1 MKMKY
6 FDQLQWASPPRLEA
20 VDQSLSRCSSSVSRE
35 QEVTRALRYV
45 EHHLDLH
52 YVHIPALQRS
62 ALWRLSGLH
71 WMQLSEGER
80 QGGGDHQV
88 QLGGGD
94 PGQARS
100 SEEEALITFKGNSRQ
115 EPGLVTMKL
124 HQKIH
129 TYTCFNLPVK
139 VYFWG
144 LEIFILILILPM
156 KSYGQTLKILF
167 LKNYFGVRQ

>member
-35 QEVTRALRYV
+35 QEVTGALRYV

-52 YVHIPALQRS
+52 NVHIPALQRS

-71 WMQLSEGER
+71 WMQLSE
-80 QGGGDHQV
+80 GDHQV

-115 EPGLVTMKL
+115 EPSLATMKL
-124 HQKIH
+124 HQRIH
-129 TYTCFNLPVK
+129 TYTCFNFSCWSVFLRAWDIHSN
-139 VYFWG
+139 FD
-144 LEIFILILILPM
+144 LTNEIVR
-156 KSYGQTLKILF
+156 
-167 LKNYFGVRQ
+167 KNTQNFAP

>member
-1 MKMKY
+1 MLWRHVRMKMKY

-35 QEVTRALRYV
+35 QEVTGALRYV

-52 YVHIPALQRS
+52 NVHIPALQRS

-100 SEEEALITFKGNSRQ
+100 SEQENRTHGQIFKHPKFCSLGTILVSVNNTNGCSLFKQALNKIW
-115 EPGLVTMKL
+115 L
-124 HQKIH
+124 HI
-129 TYTCFNLPVK
+129 
-139 VYFWG
+139 
-144 LEIFILILILPM
+144 
-156 KSYGQTLKILF
+156 
-167 LKNYFGVRQ
+167 